1 MEDYF
6 VGFFIVAMVLSF
18 FLHRFFL
25 NKSKKHTLKKANISG
40 IRWGSQSKP
49 VSGGITFYLF
59 FAVGLLFYLFASD
72 INPNF
77 ESPLVGIAIV
87 VTLSFLMGLSDDI
100 INTSPYFKFFIQILS
115 GIILIRFGIYISL
128 FPNEYL
134 NYILTILWV
143 VGIMN
148 SINMLDNMDA
158 VTSIVSLSI
167 FGGLLFNYFFFFTS
181 LDYGIAFILLG
192 IMASLISF
200 LYFNWSPSKM
210 YMGDNGSQVLGSLL
224 AALSILLVWNNTQS
238 QCICAIPNQIHMVI
252 LIFLVPITDTTTV
265 TINRILKGKSPFVG
279 GKDHT
284 THHLVY
290 RGFSERKVAIFLF
303 IISLISV
310 FLSAY
315 ILNFVKKPGI
325 TIQILLWVYISLVF
339 LGLYV
344 NTRITKQK

>member
-1 MEDYF
+1 MDF
-6 VGFFIVAMVLSF
+6 IFAGFFVACVIFSF
-18 FLHRFFL
+18 FLHKFFL

-49 VSGGITFYLF
+49 VSGGITIYVF
-59 FAVGLLFYLFASD
+59 FIVGLLFHLFYTED
-72 INPNF
+72 NPNF
-77 ESPLVGIAIV
+77 ENPLVGIAIV

-100 INTSPYFKFFIQILS
+100 INTSPYFKFFVQILS
-115 GIILIRFGIYISL
+115 GIILIRFGIYISI
-128 FPNEYL
+128 FPYEYF
-134 NYILTILWV
+134 NYLITILWV

-158 VTSIVSLSI
+158 VTTIVSISI
-167 FGGLLFNYFFFFTS
+167 FLGLLVNYFLFFS
-181 LDYGIAFILLG
+181 NLDSGIAFILIGTLAA
-192 IMASLISF
+192 MISF

-224 AALSILLVWNNTQS
+224 AAISILLVWNNTQS
-238 QCICAIPNQIHMVI
+238 HCVCAIPKQILMVI
-252 LIFLVPITDTTTV
+252 LIFLVPMVDTTTV
-265 TINRILKGKSPFVG
+265 TINRLLKGKSPFIG

-290 RGFSERKVAIFLF
+290 RGFSEKNVAIFLF

-310 FLSAY
+310 FLSVY

-325 TIQILLWVYISLVF
+325 TIQILLWVFISVVF
-339 LGLYV
+339 LALYI
-344 NTRITKQK
+344 NTKVTKQK